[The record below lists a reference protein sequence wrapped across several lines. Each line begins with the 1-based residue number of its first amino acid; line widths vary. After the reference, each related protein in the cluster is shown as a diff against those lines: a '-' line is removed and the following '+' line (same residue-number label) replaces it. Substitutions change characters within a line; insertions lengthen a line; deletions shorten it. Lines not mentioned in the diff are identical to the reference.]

1 MRLSRVRDPAYG
13 AAAMSAPVV
22 PADPRALPG
31 APQTLSA
38 EVRATARLAGPLVLS
53 NLAQTLIYATDV
65 LMIGWLGPHSL
76 AASALAVNLFSVL
89 LFTGTGLVSAAAP
102 LIASELGA
110 RRHSVREV
118 RRTVRMALWAALVY
132 VVPCWLL
139 LWNARP
145 LLIALGQDPALAAEA
160 ARFLHVVQWGL
171 LPALGIVVLR
181 TFVSALGRPLP
192 ALVVTLAGVAINA
205 ALNWGLIFGHLG
217 LPALGL
223 EGSALASAI
232 TQAAMLL
239 ILIAIVLGDRGFRRY
254 RLFGNAWRFDPARFR
269 EVWRIGLPIAAT
281 LAFEVTVF
289 SAAVYLMGLISQ
301 ASIAA
306 HAVALQIAAVT
317 FMVPLGLSQA
327 VTIRVG
333 MAYGARDLRWIG
345 WAGTA
350 ALTLA
355 MGFMAL
361 AALGMW
367 LFPHLLVGL
376 FLDPADPANGP
387 VIPLAISFLG
397 IAAIFQLAD
406 GAQVVG
412 AAMLR
417 GLHDTR
423 VPMLFAGF
431 GYWVV
436 GLGSGAWLAFGAG
449 WQGIGVWTGLALGLA
464 TVAVLMQWRWSQRA
478 RLGLLPAPSVAG

>member
-1 MRLSRVRDPAYG
+1 
-13 AAAMSAPVV
+13 
-22 PADPRALPG
+22 
-31 APQTLSA
+31 
-38 EVRATARLAGPLVLS
+38 
-53 NLAQTLIYATDV
+53 
-65 LMIGWLGPHSL
+65 
-76 AASALAVNLFSVL
+76 
-89 LFTGTGLVSAAAP
+89 
-102 LIASELGA
+102 
-110 RRHSVREV
+110 
-118 RRTVRMALWAALVY
+118 
-132 VVPCWLL
+132 
-139 LWNARP
+139 
-145 LLIALGQDPALAAEA
+145 
-160 ARFLHVVQWGL
+160 
-171 LPALGIVVLR
+171 
-181 TFVSALGRPLP
+181 
-192 ALVVTLAGVAINA
+192 
-205 ALNWGLIFGHLG
+205 
-217 LPALGL
+217 
-223 EGSALASAI
+223 
-232 TQAAMLL
+232 
-239 ILIAIVLGDRGFRRY
+239 
-254 RLFGNAWRFDPARFR
+254 
-269 EVWRIGLPIAAT
+269 
-281 LAFEVTVF
+281 
-289 SAAVYLMGLISQ
+289 
-301 ASIAA
+301 
-306 HAVALQIAAVT
+306 
-317 FMVPLGLSQA
+317 
-327 VTIRVG
+327 

-449 WQGIGVWTGLALGLA
+449 SPNMTRHLPCNSGTVIAFSAASSARTSIPSAWLASAAFAPDFLVFFLMHRLQLGFAPVSDDGV
-464 TVAVLMQWRWSQRA
+464 
-478 RLGLLPAPSVAG
+478 